1 MVLKKLITTISVVLL
16 ISVLMAGCSKSKNPI
31 VTTEEKHTGIDGY
44 YVYPEK
50 PIGGG
55 KYYAIPKQTL
65 TAMTDEQLAQAI
77 IDFPRYDLA
86 GVLFL
91 GPTLPKE
98 GEIADRFRE
107 ECDAYAELIQ
117 RGEFGV
123 DALCKKIE
131 ETIDKASGEIVYP
144 IIQLSTIILDDMLL
158 RPFLTM
164 EQIEMLEKYDDN
176 PSH

>member
-1 MVLKKLITTISVVLL
+1 MVLKKLFTTISVVLL
-16 ISVLMAGCSKSKNPI
+16 ISVLMMGCSKSKNPI

-50 PIGGG
+50 PIGRG
-55 KYYAIPKQTL
+55 KYYAIPKETL
-65 TAMTDEQLAQAI
+65 IAMTDEQLAQAI
-77 IDFPRYDLA
+77 IDFPEYGLA
-86 GVLFL
+86 TGRFTTVML
-91 GPTLPKE
+91 KE

-144 IIQLSTIILDDMLL
+144 ITQLSTVILDDMLL

>member
-44 YVYPEK
+44 YVYPER
-50 PIGGG
+50 PIGRG

-65 TAMTDEQLAQAI
+65 TAMTGEQLAQAI
-77 IDFPRYDLA
+77 IDFPRYELA
-86 GVLFL
+86 GAIGALV
-91 GPTLPKE
+91 PKE
-98 GEIADRFRE
+98 GEMADRFRE

-123 DALCKKIE
+123 DALCKKID
-131 ETIDKASGEIVYP
+131 ETIDKASGEIEP
-144 IIQLSTIILDDMLL
+144 KIAILSTVILDDMLL

-164 EQIEMLEKYDDN
+164 KQTEILEKYCEK
-176 PSH
+176 

>member
-77 IDFPRYDLA
+77 IDFPRYELA
-86 GVLFL
+86 GAIGAL
-91 GPTLPKE
+91 LPKE
-98 GEIADRFRE
+98 GERADRFRE

-131 ETIDKASGEIVYP
+131 ETIDNASGEIVYP
-144 IIQLSTIILDDMLL
+144 ITQLSTVILDDMLL

-164 EQIEMLEKYDDN
+164 EQIETLQKYDDN